1 MQRKIYPVWSV
12 RLLSVAS
19 IFVNIACSCIIDNS
33 RVPLT
38 LSTPCQVIAR
48 SMDVMSQVDW
58 SPDGKRVVF
67 ITQST
72 LDKQEKQ
79 ISIVNADG
87 TGYKTLTNYKSD
99 KSVYKGQVIDLLIF
113 TPYKPIWLSDNLRII
128 FRLVETRSA
137 EPGISYKDQYIVI
150 NTASLISDVVLT
162 SGYSMFT
169 IGAATDFDLRS
180 IFSIS
185 PDDQILA
192 FSKFGKLKF
201 VSLNNQS
208 LNNVVLLPFT
218 YEGNASSF
226 SWSPDSHYV
235 LITDGELQLVD
246 VRASFK
252 VTHLPLPAV
261 SKGVWLHDSSKFAY
275 LNNGIYIANFSGD
288 NAKQIISRESKTY
301 VNENNNIGWLDNGT
315 KIGFVSQRNQDTE
328 LYSVGVQ
335 DQLEQQITYNNTTDE
350 PLNPV
355 WSQDGEHVLFS
366 FSGTLQVANANISC
380 DIVNI

>member
-1 MQRKIYPVWSV
+1 
-12 RLLSVAS
+12 
-19 IFVNIACSCIIDNS
+19 
-33 RVPLT
+33 
-38 LSTPCQVIAR
+38 
-48 SMDVMSQVDW
+48 MSQVDW